1 MIGNNYRISCF
12 ISLATSS
19 EKCMGDKVLFHFQ
32 YSSSNNTVQV
42 SIIFLHFSSYLK
54 RSEPMCSSSTH
65 QIEYLRVTWVSS
77 ASLSD
82 GSGKAFRLEVRT
94 VRNVF
99 SPTHQSLRHYR
110 PGLFGKSCKVSRIII
125 TVYY

>member
-12 ISLATSS
+12 ISLASSS

-32 YSSSNNTVQV
+32 YSSNNNTVQV

-54 RSEPMCSSSTH
+54 RSKPMCSSSTH

-99 SPTHQSLRHYR
+99 FTDSSVFEALPSRSVREKLQS
-110 PGLFGKSCKVSRIII
+110 K
-125 TVYY
+125 